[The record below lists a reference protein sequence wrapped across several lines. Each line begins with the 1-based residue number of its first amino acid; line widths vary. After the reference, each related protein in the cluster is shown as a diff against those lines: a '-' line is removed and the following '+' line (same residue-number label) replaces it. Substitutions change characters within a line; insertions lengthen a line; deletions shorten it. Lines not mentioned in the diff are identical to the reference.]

1 MTSEYQLNNSNLEFW
16 TNVVVTLASIVSIN
30 ITMYLYQHCSMWF
43 NPSKKYRPSL
53 FLYTE
58 VFHIEGSNFNLFS
71 YFKYMYGELERNV
84 NCQIFILPKS
94 LYF

>member
-16 TNVVVTLASIVSIN
+16 PNVVITLASLVSIN
-30 ITMYLYQHCSMWF
+30 ITMYLYQHCSLWS

-53 FLYTE
+53 FLHTE
-58 VFHIEGSNFNLFS
+58 VFHIEGSNFNFLS
-71 YFKYMYGELERNV
+71 YFKYMYAELERNV

-94 LYF
+94 LNF

>member
-43 NPSKKYRPSL
+43 NPSKKYTPSH

-58 VFHIEGSNFNLFS
+58 VFHIEGSNFNLLS
-71 YFKYMYGELERNV
+71 YFKYIYAELERIV
-84 NCQIFILPKS
+84 NCQIFILLKI